1 MILNQDHLA
10 KFKVTGKIRENV
22 CLVYT
27 FIMEKHWKFPL
38 HPKIAFDIMM
48 CHDFDPKSFVQV
60 QSHSK
65 KKMYNLFPFHT

>member
-1 MILNQDHLA
+1 MILNQGHLA

-48 CHDFDPKSFVQV
+48 CHDFDPRLFCAS
-60 QSHSK
+60 SK
-65 KKMYNLFPFHT
+65 PLKEKNV